1 MRPFPGDMP
10 PPPPRRPRGASDN
23 DDLRTAFQHPAGP
36 QMTTYFMGDES
47 VVDAALEQSL
57 AGFATG
63 RRDHRKQ
70 HGAAAPSE
78 QAPGNPSKHGSL
90 GHDRESSAASDMSEA
105 DTHADDISLVSE
117 PTSNRA
123 NTAAPTNLSQ
133 PMTPLMLATPGPASA
148 ISGISSR
155 RNSLTASLSDEIG
168 SQALTMSLEL
178 EPEQSS
184 GMMDS
189 GCAPQ
194 LVMPSIKMPSRRPFT
209 DEGKRIGRLKVL
221 VAGDSGVGKTALI
234 KAMVQSC
241 KHIVHVDPI
250 VPQSSLPGQR
260 SSPRRGRSKSLKTS
274 TSTGQTSEIFASTKP
289 YPEWWSD
296 LDDSRLLKR
305 RKSMGDFVLDR
316 NICFIDTPG
325 YSDGA
330 SSMDM
335 IAPVIRYVESHFEKV
350 QSNATPDP
358 EILNMLGGDG
368 GNQVDVVFYL
378 IQNKPKPADLK
389 YLQLLAPLTNVIPLL
404 AQSDTMTPEA
414 IAQSKARIRS
424 EMMEAG
430 IRPFSFNTPSSR
442 LYGDLEPAYPYA
454 VSSTAGSDHD
464 IMDASLL
471 MSPDYV
477 QPLVQSE
484 LVTLVEQVFCENGA
498 SWLRH
503 AAAKKYLQWKADKPP
518 APQELYKPLNMP
530 GGPSMSL
537 VAAGRLTSPLG
548 ATSQYSLAR
557 IADHTQR
564 EERLAQIRL
573 ANWASDLQRSL
584 TNERARYEALARG
597 ERAIWLTEKLNECV
611 QDGSLVPVGGRD
623 WDRDRSVSRLREK
636 IKRKLTRSRSQS
648 ASTTMQHQDPLGL
661 LQVAADLKANSWVAL
676 EVLGGVGV
684 LGGVAVWVS
693 RQGWHVSAVGWA
705 AEQWYELWNG
715 DK

>member
-10 PPPPRRPRGASDN
+10 PPPRRARGSSDN
-23 DDLRTAFQHPAGP
+23 DDIRTAFQHPTGP
-36 QMTTYFMGDES
+36 QMTTYFFGDES
-47 VVDAALEQSL
+47 AVDAALEQSL
-57 AGFATG
+57 SSFTSGG
-63 RRDHRKQ
+63 RDHRKQ
-70 HGAAAPSE
+70 HGAAGSSEPVPSS
-78 QAPGNPSKHGSL
+78 PSKHST
-90 GHDRESSAASDMSEA
+90 GHDRESSAASEISET
-105 DTHADDISLVSE
+105 DTHADDISLISE
-117 PTSNRA
+117 ATSNRA
-123 NTAAPTNLSQ
+123 NMAARMNLSQ
-133 PMTPLMLATPGPASA
+133 PITPLMLATPGPASA
-148 ISGISSR
+148 ISGVSSR
-155 RNSLTASLSDEIG
+155 RNSMTASLSDEIA
-168 SQALTMSLEL
+168 SQALTMSQEL
-178 EPEQSS
+178 EPEQSV
-184 GMMDS
+184 MMDS
-189 GCAPQ
+189 GSAPQ

-241 KHIVHVDPI
+241 EHIVHVDPI
-250 VPQSSLPGQR
+250 APQSSFISQR
-260 SSPRRGRSKSLKTS
+260 LSSQRGRSKSSKNVNATS
-274 TSTGQTSEIFASTKP
+274 QTSEIFASTKP

-296 LDDSRLLKR
+296 LDDFRLLKR

-330 SSMDM
+330 SSMDV

-350 QSNATPDP
+350 QSNASPDP

-378 IQNKPKPADLK
+378 IQNSNKPS
-389 YLQLLAPLTNVIPLL
+389 VIL
-404 AQSDTMTPEA
+404 QSDTMTPEA

-424 EMMEAG
+424 ELLEAG
-430 IRPFSFNTPSSR
+430 VRPFSFNVSSAR
-442 LYGDLEPAYPYA
+442 LAGDLEPTYPYA

-477 QPLVQSE
+477 QPLVHSE
-484 LVTLVEQVFCENGA
+484 LVSLVEQVFCEDGS

-503 AAAKKYLQWKADKPP
+503 AAAKKYLQWKSDNPSKPRD
-518 APQELYKPLNMP
+518 LYRPMDFP
-530 GGPSMSL
+530 GGPSTSL
-537 VAAGRLTSPLG
+537 VATGRLTSPLG
-548 ATSQYSLAR
+548 ATSQYSLSR

-611 QDGSLVPVGGRD
+611 QDGSLVPVGHRD
-623 WDRDRSVSRLREK
+623 WDQDRSVSRLREK
-636 IKRKLTRSRSQS
+636 IERKLNRSRSQS
-648 ASTTMQHQDPLGL
+648 TSTMQHQDPLGL
-661 LQVAADLKANSWVAL
+661 LQVASKLKANSWVAL
-676 EVLGGVGV
+676 EVVGGMGI
-684 LGGVAVWVS
+684 LGGVAIWVS
-693 RQGWHVSAVGWA
+693 KQGWHVTVVGWA
-705 AEQWYELWNG
+705 VEQWSEFWNG
-715 DK
+715 DR

>member
-10 PPPPRRPRGASDN
+10 PPPPRRPRGPSDN
-23 DDLRTAFQHPAGP
+23 DDLRTAFQHPTGP

-57 AGFATG
+57 ASFTTG

-70 HGAAAPSE
+70 HGAAGSSE
-78 QAPGNPSKHGSL
+78 QAPSSPSKHGL
-90 GHDRESSAASDMSEA
+90 GHDRESSAASDISEA

-117 PTSNRA
+117 ATSNKV
-123 NTAAPTNLSQ
+123 NIAAPTNLSQ
-133 PMTPLMLATPGPASA
+133 PITPLMLATPGPASA
-148 ISGISSR
+148 ISGVSSR
-155 RNSLTASLSDEIG
+155 RNSLTASLSDEIA

-184 GMMDS
+184 MMMDS
-189 GCAPQ
+189 GSAPQ

-241 KHIVHVDPI
+241 EHIVHVDPI
-250 VPQSSLPGQR
+250 VPQSSFLGQR
-260 SSPRRGRSKSLKTS
+260 SSPRRGRSKSSRNGNS
-274 TSTGQTSEIFASTKP
+274 TSQTSEIFASTKP

-335 IAPVIRYVESHFEKV
+335 IAPVIRYVQSHFEKV

-389 YLQLLAPLTNVIPLL
+389 YLQLLSPLTNVIPLL

-424 EMMEAG
+424 EMLEAG
-430 IRPFSFNTPSSR
+430 VRPFSFKTSSARPS
-442 LYGDLEPAYPYA
+442 GDSEPMYPYA

-464 IMDASLL
+464 VMDASLL

-503 AAAKKYLQWKADKPP
+503 AAAKKYLQWKSDNPSV
-518 APQELYKPLNMP
+518 PQDLYKPINMP
-530 GGPSMSL
+530 GGPPTSL
-537 VAAGRLTSPLG
+537 VAAARLTSPLG

-584 TNERARYEALARG
+584 TNEQARYDALARG

-611 QDGSLVPVGGRD
+611 QDGSLVPVGDRD

-648 ASTTMQHQDPLGL
+648 STSTMHHQDPLGL
-661 LQVAADLKANSWVAL
+661 LQVAANLKTNSWVAL
-676 EVLGGVGV
+676 EILGSMGI

-693 RQGWHVSAVGWA
+693 KQGWHVSAVGWA
-705 AEQWYELWNG
+705 VGQWSEFWNG
-715 DK
+715 DR